1 MALALPRYETNQLIS
16 IIGSK
21 RPISDSL
28 RLILSSLT
36 PKRGTPL
43 FLDPFCGS
51 GVVSRLARGMGMA
64 VRAGDTQPFSYL
76 INHVYLSLEND
87 DLNPMLPE
95 MGGIDAYFS
104 LLNMQG
110 LFASESASALA
121 RPFLSRY
128 YAPQDD
134 EDYDG
139 KRERLFFTAANAR
152 FLDAVRE
159 VIETDWI
166 EGRISANEKAVVLAS
181 ILYEASR
188 KANTSG
194 SFTAYH
200 KSFASAGNVIRKRIV
215 EPCLLTPPVL
225 PDAEVPRGEMNLCE
239 ASEFVKRSSA
249 DICYLDPPAT
259 VHQYGSTYHLLNTI
273 TMWDDFIPSN
283 QRDKEG
289 QLLSKAGIRSDW
301 KQTHSPFCSLS
312 KADKAF
318 VHLLGS
324 IDARHIVL
332 TYPASG
338 IVEIERIHELLMPRH
353 QPVTVIPLYKR
364 NQGGRQRVAG
374 NKNIEYVFITG
385 KSEGL
390 QVPVGTGLKILPL
403 MGRLDELSTAVF
415 RTPQNLPPF
424 QFIGGV
430 MLDGLPRGDVL
441 LNMAL
446 ADLEKQVAVLETSA
460 CTTEEEA
467 LEILVA
473 ACIGLG
479 PEMEGKA
486 RARLEKRLYALLRK
500 ITEKHTLD
508 KVEMFLAQSNGDVLA
523 CQRIKSFLNMRG
535 EQKRCEG
542 LG

>member
-36 PKRGTPL
+36 PRRGTPL

-95 MGGIDAYFS
+95 MGGLDAYFS

-200 KSFASAGNVIRKRIV
+200 KSFAGAGNVIRKRIV

-239 ASEFVKRSSA
+239 ASKFVKRSSA

-273 TMWDDFIPSN
+273 TMWDDFSPSN

-301 KQTHSPFCSLS
+301 KQTHSPF
-312 KADKAF
+312 
-318 VHLLGS
+318 
-324 IDARHIVL
+324 
-332 TYPASG
+332 
-338 IVEIERIHELLMPRH
+338 
-353 QPVTVIPLYKR
+353 
-364 NQGGRQRVAG
+364 
-374 NKNIEYVFITG
+374 
-385 KSEGL
+385 
-390 QVPVGTGLKILPL
+390 
-403 MGRLDELSTAVF
+403 
-415 RTPQNLPPF
+415 
-424 QFIGGV
+424 
-430 MLDGLPRGDVL
+430 
-441 LNMAL
+441 
-446 ADLEKQVAVLETSA
+446 
-460 CTTEEEA
+460 
-467 LEILVA
+467 
-473 ACIGLG
+473 
-479 PEMEGKA
+479 
-486 RARLEKRLYALLRK
+486 
-500 ITEKHTLD
+500 
-508 KVEMFLAQSNGDVLA
+508 
-523 CQRIKSFLNMRG
+523 
-535 EQKRCEG
+535 
-542 LG
+542 